1 MVYVDAENC
10 LSNSLF
16 LYWSEALFFL
26 THIHFRVD
34 GFTRFCQIYQMLRFK
49 KKMVV
54 FKFSWFPPRL
64 KLKPKMSRIKWQ
76 LLANLFRK
84 FKHFRK
90 SFVVHFRLFKSFCLI
105 KHCVKSVQIRSFF
118 WSAFPCIRIECKPEK
133 TPYLDTFYA
142 VILLNPWTYTLI
154 E

>member
-1 MVYVDAENC
+1 MWMQKIALAIAYFYIDQK
-10 LSNSLF
+10 LSFSSLIF
-16 LYWSEALFFL
+16 
-26 THIHFRVD
+26 IFRVD
-34 GFTRFCQIYQMLRFK
+34 GCTRFCQIYRMLRFK

-64 KLKPKMSRIKWQ
+64 KLKPKMSRIKWK

-84 FKHFRK
+84 SKHFRM
-90 SFVVHFRLFKSFCLI
+90 SFVVHFRFVKSFCLI
-105 KHCVKSVQIRSFF
+105 KHCVKS